1 MIWTLIA
8 TAMTAASVVALLFSG
23 VRPPIGTPAAM
34 TREGNSAPARTLV
47 DGLGKSERTGERWE
61 AK

>member
-1 MIWTLIA
+1 MNQTQIA
-8 TAMTAASVVALLFSG
+8 TAMTAASVHVLQPTPL
-23 VRPPIGTPAAM
+23 VGTPAASIH
-34 TREGNSAPARTLV
+34 EGNSAPARTLV